1 MFIYN
6 YVKQYNRPTSVR
18 RILVF
23 PTSTINSETRPVKA
37 TFSERQ
43 NKDQFTFQGARSLIV
58 GAYSEALQ
66 VKEFARKYF
75 SKDLDLTTKSALEE
89 DYSRN
94 YLPFKD
100 LTRKIQA
107 LVDAIY
113 SQSHDNLTILG
124 DLVQKRIQKLQ
135 NPSDCKTAKKLI
147 CKFPR
152 CGLGCQFHH
161 IGKCL
166 LVALGTNRVMLVNN
180 KNVHY
185 KGIEKVFLPLSKT
198 CSSEDISMK
207 VVEWLGESQLK
218 YEDIAVVSLDAGS
231 AEYETYFKA
240 FTIPKSLQE
249 RIEVLHDDP
258 NLWWIGQIMRYLF
271 RPSHWITDKVQQ
283 IKQKINLVHPY
294 VSIHVRRT
302 DKHFL
307 EAKRVGI
314 DKYME
319 HIIDWFDNRLRS
331 ASSSSTRNIYVA
343 SDDLAHVIPD
353 ARRKYPNYDFLYQP
367 DDKKS
372 LKDMRQG
379 FFGRETE
386 EELVSLV
393 GRFVTELMHSA
404 GDATFRSRS
413 VDEGM
418 YYHQGF
424 PIIYRAIES
433 HLGGNGELSF
443 SAGEKIFLQPLLAG
457 SLQYKGFGT
466 KVTGQYGSF
475 PMHKVEQLLT
485 TVPYVAITDI

>member
-1 MFIYN
+1 MKTIPKLLLVVSLCVNIMFIYN

-23 PTSTINSETRPVKA
+23 PTSTNNSKTRPVKA

-113 SQSHDNLTILG
+113 SQYHDNLTILG

-161 IGKCL
+161 IGNCL
-166 LVALGTNRVMLVNN
+166 LVALGTNRVRLVNN

-207 VVEWLGESQLK
+207 VVEL
-218 YEDIAVVSLDAGS
+218 
-231 AEYETYFKA
+231 
-240 FTIPKSLQE
+240 
-249 RIEVLHDDP
+249 
-258 NLWWIGQIMRYLF
+258 
-271 RPSHWITDKVQQ
+271 
-283 IKQKINLVHPY
+283 
-294 VSIHVRRT
+294 
-302 DKHFL
+302 
-307 EAKRVGI
+307 
-314 DKYME
+314 
-319 HIIDWFDNRLRS
+319 
-331 ASSSSTRNIYVA
+331 
-343 SDDLAHVIPD
+343 
-353 ARRKYPNYDFLYQP
+353 
-367 DDKKS
+367 
-372 LKDMRQG
+372 
-379 FFGRETE
+379 
-386 EELVSLV
+386 
-393 GRFVTELMHSA
+393 
-404 GDATFRSRS
+404 
-413 VDEGM
+413 
-418 YYHQGF
+418 
-424 PIIYRAIES
+424 
-433 HLGGNGELSF
+433 LGGRPRPKTNIKRIFF
-443 SAGEKIFLQPLLAG
+443 SMFSNI
-457 SLQYKGFGT
+457 
-466 KVTGQYGSF
+466 
-475 PMHKVEQLLT
+475 
-485 TVPYVAITDI
+485 